1 MCATYR
7 DKQKRSHFE
16 SFANKIF
23 TGIREIKP
31 NYAEKRAVWELFQN
45 ALDTVDKNGIIEI
58 AKTTKGLLFAHNGRP
73 FTDDEFGGLIKQFS
87 VGKAYGDNTEKV
99 GQYGTGFIS
108 THVYGKKITV
118 NGSLKMDDGSY
129 RMLRDFVLDRDAESI
144 DKLTDKLL
152 DQDQIIDAL
161 CENNLQTVTTPLP
174 FTSFEYVGNP
184 GSYLHIDAMLVYIKT
199 ILPFIFCF
207 NDKLDEVKLSLGDTE
222 DLYKRV
228 EGEQGSVHLTINDQ
242 PLDIPFLENDDHSV
256 KVILGS
262 AASNLKEIPKRFL
275 YYPLMETAPAGTNF
289 IIHANDFKPNKERDF
304 LHQAKDNQ
312 ELKLDVEKNETL
324 LKSAF
329 DTVLKKVGDDD
340 SLLLLDIAD
349 IQFVENDSLY
359 EIALKSNFI
368 IKIQNLERIEIENEK
383 YAIESFEYF
392 DASILLLDEE
402 TITAVYNVFKQF
414 RTLPPLKQYCRLS
427 ELVNNWNEHIEVKFT
442 TLTIADFGKKIAEVA
457 GGDYYYIKDKVS
469 YQLLIA
475 EISKEITLLN
485 QSALIPNI
493 HGRFKLV
500 KDLFKWEPDEP
511 SLIQVVDAINAS
523 TSEKYIHNDFEFL
536 ANVNAY
542 DREQFKDDFSK
553 FCNEL
558 VDSIS
563 KAKDDITSDSVRFAM
578 LIESLNIFVGFNK
591 KTLLNKEV
599 AAFYER
605 VYALPI
611 LGLEILDPT
620 DTKINYQPAI
630 KLLAHLYI
638 KGLQKEKIEDHLIDL
653 KEIID
658 SMFKNSNLKEE
669 LLHKMAC
676 IPDQNLILKSQA
688 ELKKDEVLDAV
699 FKDRCDAIT
708 GKKCRDEL
716 AYDGF
721 HVFLQ
726 HPGIVS
732 GGQLGGEIES
742 SLNSNKDFI
751 PVDKLTID
759 TVLGLIEKIS
769 EKPSTWGQWLPNINR
784 VKEEVLM
791 HKFQNE
797 KTRSSLFAILTKD
810 EKKIELLGEL
820 AKVTDLEDLV
830 KKGKEKQLE
839 ENRKNN
845 HLIYINYIGL
855 KIQEIIRLQ
864 LDIELADVVS
874 VMKSEEDSTL
884 ITQEEQNGQD
894 FIIYKND
901 KPIYYLEVKSKWDE
915 NGRFALSK
923 NQTERCA
930 EELNRYAVI
939 SVNVDRYKR
948 KNGND
953 NEIIPFEQLKEFVRV
968 NDDLGPYF
976 KKLVSENIT
985 KTELND
991 PKLIEYRGSIPQKL
1005 IDENGFEFDHFILA
1019 LITKLKQ
1026 PVIA

>member
-31 NYAEKRAVWELFQN
+31 DYAEKRAVWELFQN
-45 ALDTVDKNGIIEI
+45 ALDTVDRNGIIEI
-58 AKTTKGLLFAHNGRP
+58 SKTTKGLLFKHNGRP

-108 THVYGKKITV
+108 THIYGKKITV

-129 RMLRDFVLDRDAESI
+129 RRLQDFVLDRDAESI

-152 DQDQIIDAL
+152 DQDQIIDIL
-161 CENNLQTVTTPLP
+161 CENNLQAVATPIL
-174 FTSFEYVGNP
+174 FTSFEYEGNP
-184 GSYLHIDAMLVYIKT
+184 SNHSHIDAMLMYIKT

-207 NDKLDEVKLSLGDTE
+207 NDKLDEVKLLAGDTE
-222 DLYKRV
+222 NLYKRV
-228 EGEQGSVHLTINDQ
+228 KGEYGSLHLTINDQ
-242 PLDIPFLENDDHSV
+242 KLDIPFLENDDHSV

-262 AASNLKEIPKRFL
+262 ETSNWKEIPKRFL
-275 YYPLMETAPAGTNF
+275 YYPLMETAAAGTNF

-304 LHQAKDNQ
+304 LHKAKDNQ
-312 ELKLDVEKNETL
+312 ELKVDVETNETL
-324 LKSAF
+324 LKTAF
-329 DTVLKKVGDDD
+329 EIVLKKVCDDE

-349 IQFVENDSLY
+349 IQFTESDSPY
-359 EIALKSNFI
+359 EVALKSNFI
-368 IKIQNLERIEIENEK
+368 SKIQNLERIEIENKK

-392 DASILLLDEE
+392 DASVLLLDEE
-402 TITAVYNVFKQF
+402 KIKAVYNVLNQF
-414 RTLPPLKQYCRLS
+414 RPLPSFEQFCRLS
-427 ELVNNWNEHIEVKFT
+427 ELINNWNELIEVKFI
-442 TLTIADFGKKIAEVA
+442 TLTIADIGKIIAEVA
-457 GGDYYYIKDKVS
+457 GKDYYYIKDKVS

-475 EISKEITLLN
+475 EISKDITLLN

-493 HGRFKLV
+493 HGRFKFV
-500 KDLFKWEPDEP
+500 KDLFKWESAEP
-511 SLIQVVDAINAS
+511 SLIQVIDAINAS
-523 TSEKYIHNDFEFL
+523 TSEKYINNDFAFL
-536 ANVNAY
+536 ANVNTY
-542 DREQFKDDFSK
+542 DRERFKEDFSK

-563 KAKDDITSDSVRFAM
+563 KAKDDITVESVRFAM

-605 VYALPI
+605 VYVLPTS
-611 LGLEILDPT
+611 GLEILDPI

-638 KGLQKEKIEDHLIDL
+638 KDLQIGKISEHLIDL
-653 KEIID
+653 KEIVE
-658 SMFKNSNLKEE
+658 SMFKNFNLKEE
-669 LLHKMAC
+669 LLHKLPC

-688 ELKKDEVLDAV
+688 ELKKDEVFDAV
-699 FKDRCDAIT
+699 FKDHYDTIT

-742 SLNSNKDFI
+742 ALNDNKDFI

-820 AKVTDLEDLV
+820 AKLVDLEDLV
-830 KKGKEKQLE
+830 KKGKERQLE
-839 ENRKNN
+839 ESRKNN

-864 LDIELADVVS
+864 LDVELAGVVS

-894 FIIYKND
+894 FIIYKNG

-930 EELNRYAVI
+930 LELNLYAVI
-939 SVNVDRYKR
+939 SVNVDRYKK
-948 KNGND
+948 KNGHD
-953 NEIIPFEQLKEFVRV
+953 NEVIPFEQLKEFVRV
-968 NDDLGPYF
+968 NDDLGDYF
-976 KKLVSENIT
+976 EKLVAENVQ
-985 KTELND
+985 KKELND
-991 PKLIEYRGSIPQKL
+991 PKLIEYRGSIPQKI
-1005 IDENGFEFDHFILA
+1005 IDEQGSEFDGFIQK
-1019 LITKLKQ
+1019 LIHKIRTE
-1026 PVIA
+1026 